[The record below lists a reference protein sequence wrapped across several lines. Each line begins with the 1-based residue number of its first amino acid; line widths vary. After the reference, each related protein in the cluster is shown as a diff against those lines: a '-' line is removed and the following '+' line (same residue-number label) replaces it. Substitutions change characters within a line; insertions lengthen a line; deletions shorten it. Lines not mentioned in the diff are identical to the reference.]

1 MNGTE
6 HHVSS
11 NGSTRNVRQRRAVQ
25 SVIDWPGMR
34 SEYSWLPPHRE
45 PTITRPHQVGVS
57 FSAHS
62 GQEYESAGRAVRA
75 DIPAGAVFVT
85 GGDGIYWGGV
95 NGTTEALEIY
105 PDPVLVDRIASMK
118 LGTEPAIGNALGVR
132 DTVVYGMATL
142 IRGAHVVGT
151 SLTDVEASTL
161 AHRLVAHVVRTYGEG
176 GGRGG
181 PPVGGLDRRTVD
193 LVTEFVDADL
203 AATIT
208 LDRMADV
215 AALSPFH
222 FARAFKATTGL
233 APHRFVTARRLEAA
247 KSALLTSNAS
257 VVRVA
262 HQVGFSNVSHFRRVF
277 RRELG
282 VTPGQLRS

>member
-1 MNGTE
+1 
-6 HHVSS
+6 
-11 NGSTRNVRQRRAVQ
+11 VQ
-25 SVIDWPGMR
+25 SVIHWPGMR

-57 FSAHS
+57 FSTHS

-85 GGDGIYWGGV
+85 GEDGISWGGV

-105 PDPVLVDRIASMK
+105 PDPVLVHRIAPDARRV
-118 LGTEPAIGNALGVR
+118 ENALGVR
-132 DTVVYGMATL
+132 DAVVFGMAAL
-142 IRGAHVVGT
+142 VKRAHVVGT
-151 SLTDVEASTL
+151 SLSDIEASTL
-161 AHRLVAHVVRTYGEG
+161 AHRLVAHVIRTYGEG
-176 GGRGG
+176 GGRDW
-181 PPVGGLDRRTVD
+181 PPAGGLDRRTVD
-193 LVTEFVDADL
+193 RVTEFVDADL

-247 KSALLTSNAS
+247 KAALLTSNAS

>member
-1 MNGTE
+1 MSAPPG
-6 HHVSS
+6 
-11 NGSTRNVRQRRAVQ
+11 RAVQ
-25 SVIDWPGMR
+25 SVIHWPGMR

-57 FSAHS
+57 FSTHS

-85 GGDGIYWGGV
+85 GEDGISWGGV

-105 PDPVLVDRIASMK
+105 PDPVLVHRIASM
-118 LGTEPAIGNALGVR
+118 EPGMEPGVENALGVR

-161 AHRLVAHVVRTYGEG
+161 AHRLVAHVIRTYGEG
-176 GGRGG
+176 GVRGG
-181 PPVGGLDRRTVD
+181 PPVGVLDRRTID
-193 LVTEFVDADL
+193 RVTEYVDADL

-247 KSALLTSNAS
+247 KVALLTSNVS

>member
-1 MNGTE
+1 
-6 HHVSS
+6 
-11 NGSTRNVRQRRAVQ
+11 VQ
-25 SVIDWPGMR
+25 SVIHWPGMR

-57 FSAHS
+57 FSTHS

-85 GGDGIYWGGV
+85 GEDGISWGGV

-105 PDPVLVDRIASMK
+105 PDPVLVHRIAPDARRV
-118 LGTEPAIGNALGVR
+118 ENALGVR
-132 DTVVYGMATL
+132 DAVVFGMAAL
-142 IRGAHVVGT
+142 VKRAHVVGT
-151 SLTDVEASTL
+151 SLSDIEASTL
-161 AHRLVAHVVRTYGEG
+161 AHRLVAHVIRTYGEG
-176 GGRGG
+176 GGRDG
-181 PPVGGLDRRTVD
+181 PPAGGLDRRTVD
-193 LVTEFVDADL
+193 RVTEFVDADL

-247 KSALLTSNAS
+247 KAALLTSNAS